1 MSITEPSKISR
12 QLYYNV
18 KLLAKAKG
26 LKMMEVEK
34 AAGLAI
40 GYFSRCNQ
48 CRNSTSI
55 DTVYA
60 LAKLFNVSID
70 DLISDTFEKRMKIA
84 VAKTTIADAISIASE
99 IFTKEEII
107 RIIMEDK

>member
-1 MSITEPSKISR
+1 MSKTEPSKISR

-70 DLISDTFEKRMKIA
+70 DLISDTYEKRMKIA
-84 VAKTTIADAISIASE
+84 LVKSAIADAISLASE
-99 IFTKEEII
+99 VFTKEEII
-107 RIIMEDK
+107 QIILKEN